1 MDDSEIYDQMSQ
13 LNNELVNTQRDLVK
27 TNKNLEYQIERFKVT
42 LQNIADPVIVTDE
55 NFIITLV
62 NQKAFSFIGNNQD
75 IINKP
80 IDEVLQFKET
90 TSNSENGVFTLSQQ
104 ESIFPLHH
112 KELLL
117 FSYSQEPFFVE
128 LSISAIEEKSGIT
141 SGYVVVIHS
150 IAERKKIEIQQTE
163 IKDILQVI
171 NRILRHDILNHL
183 NVIQMATYLSEKK
196 GDFTYLSKVMKSV
209 EASIKLVND
218 MKNLEYTVSKGG
230 KLAVYETR
238 EIIEEVSSNYPIQF
252 NISGY
257 GKIVADEAFS
267 SVIDNLIRNAINHG
281 KTEKMDIVISPN
293 KDYSE
298 ISIRDYGA
306 GMKKDILDK
315 IFDENFKA
323 GSTGNT
329 GIGLYIVKKVIE
341 RYGGNIRVE
350 SELGKGTTFTL
361 KVPSQN

>member
-1 MDDSEIYDQMSQ
+1 MDDNEIYNEISQ

-27 TNKNLEYQIERFKVT
+27 TNKSLEYQIERFKVT

-55 NFIITLV
+55 NFNITLV
-62 NQKAFSFIGNNQD
+62 NQKTLSFIGSKRD

-80 IDEVLQFKET
+80 IDEVLQFKEI
-90 TSNSENGVFTLSQQ
+90 TSNSENVVFTVPQQ
-104 ESIFPLHH
+104 KNIFPLQN
-112 KELLL
+112 KEILLVL
-117 FSYSQEPFFVE
+117 KEQEPFFVE
-128 LSISAIEEKSGIT
+128 LSISAIEEKPGKT
-141 SGYVVVIHS
+141 NGYVVVIHS
-150 IAERKKIEIQQTE
+150 IAERKKIEMQQTE
-163 IKDILQVI
+163 IKDFLQVI

-196 GDFTYLSKVMKSV
+196 GDFTYLGKVMKSV

-230 KLAVYETR
+230 ELAVYEAR
-238 EIIEEVSSNYPIQF
+238 EIIEEVSSYYPIQF
-252 NISGY
+252 NISGN
-257 GKIVADEAFS
+257 GKIVADEAFRS
-267 SVIDNLIRNAINHG
+267 AIDNLIRNAINHG

-293 KDYSE
+293 KDYCE
-298 ISIRDYGA
+298 ISVRDYGT
-306 GMKKDILDK
+306 GMEKDILDK

-329 GIGLYIVKKVIE
+329 GIGLHIVKKVIE

-350 SELGKGTTFTL
+350 SELGEGTTFTL

>member
-1 MDDSEIYDQMSQ
+1 
-13 LNNELVNTQRDLVK
+13 
-27 TNKNLEYQIERFKVT
+27 
-42 LQNIADPVIVTDE
+42 
-55 NFIITLV
+55 
-62 NQKAFSFIGNNQD
+62 
-75 IINKP
+75 
-80 IDEVLQFKET
+80 
-90 TSNSENGVFTLSQQ
+90 
-104 ESIFPLHH
+104 
-112 KELLL
+112 
-117 FSYSQEPFFVE
+117 
-128 LSISAIEEKSGIT
+128 
-141 SGYVVVIHS
+141 VVIHS

-329 GIGLYIVKKVIE
+329 GIGLYIVKKVVE
-341 RYGGNIRVE
+341 RYGGKIKVE

-361 KVPSQN
+361 TVPSKK